1 MKNLKFSF
9 VDNDFA
15 VNAETNLTINDDSD
29 FNFVNFLR
37 KIKNELIT
45 GETAFLEVE
54 GLNRDPVTFTISHS
68 E

>member
-1 MKNLKFSF
+1 MKHLKFSF

-15 VNAETNLTINDDSD
+15 VNAKTDLTIHDDSD
-29 FNFVNFLR
+29 FDFVKFLR

-54 GLNRDPVTFTISHS
+54 GLNKTPVTFTISHS